1 MRSIPQR
8 QGSFPHS
15 SQMTRWLRDLIP
27 MNDQVGT
34 NSAAISQF
42 FPGLLSVSGVFGLCK
57 SFVCSNGTR
66 SVQVTND
73 TPSQKRD
80 AVSISL
86 GFFFFFFSFRG
97 FIKEKVW
104 SHFSLYKFQCV
115 GQDESRA
122 RFGHAGIKLR
132 DAVSATSRCLSQ
144 KKKTNKKK
152 IQAARRYA
160 APLQAVP
167 VLFIYN
173 GMHVWRMTNAGPLE
187 TNGIPRELEN
197 SREHDNVTELDMV
210 YIKRRHKPRR
220 LLLSLKQ
227 QQMEWLRVICAS
239 ACRSI
244 RSCLLFNYSFL
255 NWNPV

>member
-57 SFVCSNGTR
+57 SFCVWTEQESFKWRVIHLCEKGMLL
-66 SVQVTND
+66 VFLW
-73 TPSQKRD
+73 
-80 AVSISL
+80 VS
-86 GFFFFFFSFRG
+86 FFFIFFRG

-115 GQDESRA
+115 GQDVSEPA
-122 RFGHAGIKLR
+122 LVLQALNFQ
-132 DAVSATSRCLSQ
+132 DAVSATSCCLCQ

-152 IQAARRYA
+152 FRRQTDMLLCCKLCFSSTTAAC
-160 APLQAVP
+160 V
-167 VLFIYN
+167 
-173 GMHVWRMTNAGPLE
+173 E
-187 TNGIPRELEN
+187 DE
-197 SREHDNVTELDMV
+197 
-210 YIKRRHKPRR
+210 
-220 LLLSLKQ
+220 
-227 QQMEWLRVICAS
+227 
-239 ACRSI
+239 
-244 RSCLLFNYSFL
+244 
-255 NWNPV
+255 